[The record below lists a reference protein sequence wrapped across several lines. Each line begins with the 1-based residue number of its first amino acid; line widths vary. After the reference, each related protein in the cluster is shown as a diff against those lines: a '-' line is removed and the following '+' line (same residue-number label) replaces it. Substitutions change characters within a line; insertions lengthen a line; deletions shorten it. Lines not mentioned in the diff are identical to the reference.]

1 MSRLDKLVARF
12 KSRPSDFTW
21 NELVR
26 LLNGLGYEQS
36 PTGKTSGSRRSF
48 RHPWARPVMVH
59 KPHPGSVVKV
69 YQCDEVRRSLTKD
82 GLI

>member
-1 MSRLDKLVARF
+1 MSKLDKLVARF
-12 KSRPSDFTW
+12 KTRPSDFTW

-36 PTGKTSGSRRSF
+36 PTGKTSRARRSF
-48 RHPWARPVMVH
+48 CHLWARPVMVR
-59 KPHPGSVVKV
+59 KPHPGSIVKKC
-69 YQCDEVRRSLTKD
+69 QCDDLRRSLKED

>member
-26 LLNGLGYEQS
+26 LPNGLGYEQS

-48 RHPWARPVMVH
+48 RHSWARLVMVH
-59 KPHPGSVVKV
+59 KPHPGSVLKV